1 MVNGFNSRIS
11 VSPAFMFFVWLILT
25 TIVTVSLVHHLK
37 AGRFENQNGRGIDAD
52 RREQPIL
59 FWGSVAVFG
68 VMDLFYFGLTLK
80 TAIQILM
87 NFVHQH

>member
-25 TIVTVSLVHHLK
+25 TIVTVSLVLHLK

-59 FWGSVAVFG
+59 FWGLLLCLV
-68 VMDLFYFGLTLK
+68 L
-80 TAIQILM
+80 QICFISGRL
-87 NFVHQH
+87 